1 VKRIKTPTTIIV
13 WFFNFNFGVVAEKDF
28 LILFCCSGHART
40 RPHKHNLLVAEKR
53 LLCFCS
59 RDIIHLSV
67 AEILIAKS
75 VVCTVVGIA
84 FWNLGFVDFFGKR
97 DSSESLQRRK

>member
-1 VKRIKTPTTIIV
+1 L
-13 WFFNFNFGVVAEKDF
+13 FVAE
-28 LILFCCSGHART
+28 T
-40 RPHKHNLLVAEKR
+40 R
-53 LLCFCS
+53 LLYFCF
-59 RDIIHLSV
+59 RDIIHLFV

-75 VVCTVVGIA
+75 VLCTVVGIA

>member
-1 VKRIKTPTTIIV
+1 
-13 WFFNFNFGVVAEKDF
+13 
-28 LILFCCSGHART
+28 LF
-40 RPHKHNLLVAEKR
+40 
-53 LLCFCS
+53 
-59 RDIIHLSV
+59 I

-97 DSSESLQRRK
+97 DSSESLQRRKSEELQNKIEKKKKKKKKERRIGDSHLQKLRKLGEGSWEWSH